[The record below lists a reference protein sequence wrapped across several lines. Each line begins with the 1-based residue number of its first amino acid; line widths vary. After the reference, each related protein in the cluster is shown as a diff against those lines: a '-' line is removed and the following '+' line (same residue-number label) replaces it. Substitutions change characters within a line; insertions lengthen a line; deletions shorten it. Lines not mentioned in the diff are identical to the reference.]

1 MTPGT
6 SRCTDILVSR
16 CVALGRPPAGFLE
29 PLGGAELIRNG
40 LGTLGACGKGYKK
53 TGTKNLPN
61 KTAAQAIHQHT
72 LRIPI
77 RNSNPDSQSKD
88 PRAFGFPQAGIHLFW
103 RCFCGVLIMLVYA
116 EPATVYPVV

>member
-40 LGTLGACGKGYKK
+40 LGTLGACGKGYEK

-61 KTAAQAIHQHT
+61 KTAAQAIHVHT
-72 LRIPI
+72 LRIPVP
-77 RNSNPDSQSKD
+77 NSNPKILDRLGRHKPAFIEFGADFAVLQS
-88 PRAFGFPQAGIHLFW
+88 
-103 RCFCGVLIMLVYA
+103 
-116 EPATVYPVV
+116 

>member
-6 SRCTDILVSR
+6 SRWSDIFVFR
-16 CVALGRPPAGFLE
+16 CIALGRPPAGFLE

-40 LGTLGACGKGYKK
+40 LGTLGACGKGYEK

-61 KTAAQAIHQHT
+61 KTAAQAIHAHT

-77 RNSNPDSQSKD
+77 QNSNPEFQSRIPIQNSNPKILD
-88 PRAFGFPQAGIHLFW
+88 CLGRHKRAFIEFGADFA
-103 RCFCGVLIMLVYA
+103 VL
-116 EPATVYPVV
+116 